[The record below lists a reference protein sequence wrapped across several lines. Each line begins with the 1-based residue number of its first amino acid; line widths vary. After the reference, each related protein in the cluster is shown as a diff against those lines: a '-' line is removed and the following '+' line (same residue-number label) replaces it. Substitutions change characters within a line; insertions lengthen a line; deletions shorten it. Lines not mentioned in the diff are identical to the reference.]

1 MPAMTEDNFERSLRA
16 FRQRKPFKPFLVEL
30 ASGTQIVIHHPE
42 ALAHHGRAA
51 VYINP
56 DGEFTLL
63 DNTMVTQ
70 VSDIT
75 GNGTRGSRKHS

>member
-1 MPAMTEDNFERSLRA
+1 MQEENFDRSIRA

-30 ASGTQIVIHHPE
+30 ASGTQVIVEHPE
-42 ALAHHGRAA
+42 ALAHRGRAA

-63 DNTMVTQ
+63 DNTMVTRLAD
-70 VSDIT
+70 VS
-75 GNGTRGSRKHS
+75 GNGPKGRRKPA